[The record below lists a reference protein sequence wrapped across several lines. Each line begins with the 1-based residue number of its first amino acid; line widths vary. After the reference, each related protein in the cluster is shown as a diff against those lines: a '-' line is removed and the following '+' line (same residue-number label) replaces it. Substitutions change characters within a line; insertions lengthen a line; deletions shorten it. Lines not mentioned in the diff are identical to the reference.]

1 MDAKSLRE
9 AMKQKAKRLCGAT
22 SEKVDAST
30 FTPAEPLNAD
40 VKTGAR
46 PVSRRA
52 FKVGGKVAGAEAMTH
67 AGRTPRKSGGK
78 TEYAN
83 ALVNRN
89 VKDANEER
97 EGIKHVGGFAKG
109 GVPEYNE
116 ESVEKAIQS
125 SRQKIGKKESS
136 TIKSLL
142 QGRKA
147 SMPMKKNDDGN
158 TEYAKGGR
166 IAKMGGGPMD
176 PKKGEGKMTAPLD
189 HYQPLPQEG
198 RSNIITM
205 DQADEM
211 MREEMRRQ
219 GDMTRR
225 KHGGKIEGS
234 AKDMM
239 EDKKMAAKMGMTMK
253 EWEASHA
260 DKMHDMPSRN
270 RTKKMGGGSM
280 DADDE
285 PRKGPYHIV
294 HQKTGKVVGK
304 ANTLNG
310 ARKSRERNDMD
321 YGSYAHQ
328 IIDTATGKATMKDG
342 GRTAKM
348 GGGSMGMG
356 MGMQDPMMSMPRGYK
371 KGGKAEMMHHKDCMC
386 KACGGAAMAQEGGRN
401 AKMSGGSMGYAAG
414 GKMKMVEKDGKKVPF
429 FAADGVGKMAKGGG
443 LYANIHAKRER
454 IEDGSKEK
462 MRKPGS
468 KGAPSASD
476 FKDAAKTAKKN
487 GGEAMHHKDCM
498 CKACGGAAMSEEG
511 GRMAR
516 KSGGKVGKSNISINI
531 YPHSAEKPGAGP
543 MPPMGAPP
551 MPPMPAPMMKPPM
564 PAPSPMPSAPPPA
577 HMSLPPGL
585 QQALAGAAGAGP
597 MPPAGGGMPSPMMNR
612 PPMPAP
618 MMGRKAGG
626 RVEYPITGGAGGGR
640 ARKEKVDA
648 YGEKMNKDLRK

>member
-1 MDAKSLRE
+1 
-9 AMKQKAKRLCGAT
+9 MKQKAKRLCGAT

-97 EGIKHVGGFAKG
+97 EGIKHVGGFKKG
-109 GVPEYNE
+109 GRTAKQVGGDLTRPMPRPTPEMMDEMGITPPTTMATSPRPMPRPMTRPKPRPSLERMNE
-116 ESVEKAIQS
+116 IMDAVQTKQGIDTLNRAAKYGDGQKNGG
-125 SRQKIGKKESS
+125 KIGSDSYARGGTKMKKAAERDIGEMMAEEEMPSYKAKK
-136 TIKSLL
+136 I
-142 QGRKA
+142 GRKA
-147 SMPMKKNDDGN
+147 MKDMPTADMRK
-158 TEYAKGGR
+158 
-166 IAKMGGGPMD
+166 KMGD
-176 PKKGEGKMTAPLD
+176 D
-189 HYQPLPQEG
+189 
-198 RSNIITM
+198 RSMERGALMPSMN
-205 DQADEM
+205 DNPYK
-211 MREEMRRQ
+211 R
-219 GDMTRR
+219 
-225 KHGGKIEGS
+225 GGKIEGS

-253 EWEASHA
+253 EWEASQA
-260 DKMHDMPSRN
+260 DKMHDMPSKG
-270 RTKKMGGGSM
+270 RTKKMS
-280 DADDE
+280 
-285 PRKGPYHIV
+285 
-294 HQKTGKVVGK
+294 
-304 ANTLNG
+304 
-310 ARKSRERNDMD
+310 
-321 YGSYAHQ
+321 
-328 IIDTATGKATMKDG
+328 
-342 GRTAKM
+342 
-348 GGGSMGMG
+348 
-356 MGMQDPMMSMPRGYK
+356 
-371 KGGKAEMMHHKDCMC
+371 GGK
-386 KACGGAAMAQEGGRN
+386 
-401 AKMSGGSMGYAAG
+401 MGYAAG
-414 GKMKMVEKDGKKVPF
+414 GKMKMVEKDGKKVPD
-429 FAADGVGKMAKGGG
+429 FAADGVGKMANGGG

-462 MRKPGS
+462 MRKPGA

-476 FKDAAKTAKKN
+476 FKDAAKTAKKD
-487 GGEAMHHKDCM
+487 GGKAMHHKDCM

-511 GRMAR
+511 GRTAR

-531 YPHSAEKPGAGP
+531 YPHNAEKPSAGP

-597 MPPAGGGMPSPMMNR
+597 MPPAGG
-612 PPMPAP
+612 PPMPP

-626 RVEYPITGGAGGGR
+626 RVAYPITGGAGGGR
-640 ARKEKVDA
+640 ARKEKVAA
-648 YGEKMNKDLRK
+648 YGEKMNKDLRA

>member
-30 FTPAEPLNAD
+30 FTPAEPLNAS

-52 FKVGGKVAGAEAMTH
+52 FKIGGKVSGAEAMTH

-97 EGIKHVGGFAKG
+97 EGIKHVGGFK
-109 GVPEYNE
+109 
-116 ESVEKAIQS
+116 
-125 SRQKIGKKESS
+125 
-136 TIKSLL
+136 
-142 QGRKA
+142 
-147 SMPMKKNDDGN
+147 
-158 TEYAKGGR
+158 KGGR
-166 IAKMGGGPMD
+166 TAKQVGGDLTRPM
-176 PKKGEGKMTAPLD
+176 PRPTPEM
-189 HYQPLPQEG
+189 
-198 RSNIITM
+198 M
-205 DQADEM
+205 DEM
-211 MREEMRRQ
+211 GITRPTTMATSPRPKPRPSPERMQEIMDGVEHKKYQDMLDMAARV
-219 GDMTRR
+219 GDGQ
-225 KHGGKIEGS
+225 KNGGKIEGS

-253 EWEASHA
+253 EWEASQA
-260 DKMHDMPSRN
+260 DKMHDMPSKG
-270 RTKKMGGGSM
+270 RTKKMDGGSM

-285 PRKGPYHIV
+285 PRKGPYQIV

-310 ARKSRERNDMD
+310 ARKSRERNDMN

-342 GRTAKM
+342 GRTKKM

-414 GKMKMVEKDGKKVPF
+414 GKMKMVEKNGKKVPF
-429 FAADGVGKMAKGGG
+429 FAADGVGKMANGGG

-462 MRKPGS
+462 MRKPGA

-476 FKDAAKTAKKN
+476 FKDAAKTAKKD
-487 GGEAMHHKDCM
+487 GGKAMHHKDCM
-498 CKACGGAAMSEEG
+498 CKACSGAAMSQEG

-531 YPHSAEKPGAGP
+531 YPHNAEKPGAGP

-597 MPPAGGGMPSPMMNR
+597 MPPAGGGMP
-612 PPMPAP
+612 AP

>member
-52 FKVGGKVAGAEAMTH
+52 FKVGGKVDGAEAMTH

-97 EGIKHVGGFAKG
+97 EGIKHVGGFK
-109 GVPEYNE
+109 
-116 ESVEKAIQS
+116 
-125 SRQKIGKKESS
+125 
-136 TIKSLL
+136 
-142 QGRKA
+142 
-147 SMPMKKNDDGN
+147 
-158 TEYAKGGR
+158 KGGR
-166 IAKMGGGPMD
+166 TEKQVGGSNMISSLRPM
-176 PKKGEGKMTAPLD
+176 PRPSREM
-189 HYQPLPQEG
+189 
-198 RSNIITM
+198 M
-205 DQADEM
+205 DEM
-211 MREEMRRQ
+211 
-219 GDMTRR
+219 GVAPMTRPKPRPSPERMEEIMNAAAEAEGMKALERANRAAERDQYDLETLGR
-225 KHGGKIEGS
+225 KRGGKTEGS

-260 DKMHDMPSRN
+260 DKMHDMPSKG
-270 RTKKMGGGSM
+270 RTK
-280 DADDE
+280 
-285 PRKGPYHIV
+285 
-294 HQKTGKVVGK
+294 
-304 ANTLNG
+304 
-310 ARKSRERNDMD
+310 
-321 YGSYAHQ
+321 
-328 IIDTATGKATMKDG
+328 
-342 GRTAKM
+342 KM

-386 KACGGAAMAQEGGRN
+386 KACVGAAMAQEGGRN

-429 FAADGVGKMAKGGG
+429 FAADGVGKMANGGG

-462 MRKPGS
+462 MRKPGA

-476 FKDAAKTAKKN
+476 FKDAAKTAMKK
-487 GGEAMHHKDCM
+487 GGVAPLLPPVKERDFPISGRDMPTEMRQESDRYAGDLTRRKSGGSAMKKGGKAMHHKDCM

-511 GRMAR
+511 GRTAR

-531 YPHSAEKPGAGP
+531 YPHTAEKAGA
-543 MPPMGAPP
+543 MPVPP
-551 MPPMPAPMMKPPM
+551 AGMPPMMKPPM
-564 PAPSPMPSAPPPA
+564 PMPAPMPSAPPPA

-597 MPPAGGGMPSPMMNR
+597 MPPAGGGMPQPMMNR

-626 RVEYPITGGAGGGR
+626 RVEYPITGGSGGGR
-640 ARKEKVDA
+640 ARKEKVTA

>member
-52 FKVGGKVAGAEAMTH
+52 FKVGGKVSGAEAMTH

-97 EGIKHVGGFAKG
+97 EGIKHVGGFKKG
-109 GVPEYNE
+109 GRTAKQVGGETMRPMPRPTPEMMDEMGITPPTTMATSPRPMPRPMTRPKPRPSLERMNE
-116 ESVEKAIQS
+116 IMDAVQTKQGIDTLNRAAKYGDGQKNGG
-125 SRQKIGKKESS
+125 KIGSDSYARGGTKMKKAAERDIGEMMAEEEMPSYKAKK
-136 TIKSLL
+136 I
-142 QGRKA
+142 GRKA
-147 SMPMKKNDDGN
+147 MKDMPTADMRKKMGDDRSMERGALMPSMNDD
-158 TEYAKGGR
+158 
-166 IAKMGGGPMD
+166 
-176 PKKGEGKMTAPLD
+176 
-189 HYQPLPQEG
+189 PQLK
-198 RSNIITM
+198 R
-205 DQADEM
+205 
-211 MREEMRRQ
+211 
-219 GDMTRR
+219 
-225 KHGGKIEGS
+225 GGKAEKFEGS
-234 AKDMM
+234 AKDEMQ
-239 EDKKMAAKMGMTMK
+239 DKKLAAKRGMSMR
-253 EWEASHA
+253 EWEASKA
-260 DKMHDMPSRN
+260 DDKHD
-270 RTKKMGGGSM
+270 KQGSM
-280 DADDE
+280 
-285 PRKGPYHIV
+285 KG
-294 HQKTGKVVGK
+294 
-304 ANTLNG
+304 L
-310 ARKSRERNDMD
+310 KS
-321 YGSYAHQ
+321 
-328 IIDTATGKATMKDG
+328 
-342 GRTAKM
+342 
-348 GGGSMGMG
+348 
-356 MGMQDPMMSMPRGYK
+356 
-371 KGGKAEMMHHKDCMC
+371 
-386 KACGGAAMAQEGGRN
+386 
-401 AKMSGGSMGYAAG
+401 
-414 GKMKMVEKDGKKVPF
+414 
-429 FAADGVGKMAKGGG
+429 GGG

-476 FKDAAKTAKKN
+476 FKDAAKTAKKD
-487 GGEAMHHKDCM
+487 GGEVMHHKDCM

-511 GRMAR
+511 GRTAR

-531 YPHSAEKPGAGP
+531 YPHNTEKPGAGP

-597 MPPAGGGMPSPMMNR
+597 MPPAGG
-612 PPMPAP
+612 PPVPP

-626 RVEYPITGGAGGGR
+626 RVAYPITGGAGGGR
-640 ARKEKVDA
+640 ARKEKIAA
-648 YGEKMNKDLRK
+648 YGEKMNKDLRA

>member
-1 MDAKSLRE
+1 MKAQQGRLVTSEDRKMDAKSLRE

-52 FKVGGKVAGAEAMTH
+52 FKVGGKVDGAEAMTH

-97 EGIKHVGGFAKG
+97 EGIKHVGGFK
-109 GVPEYNE
+109 
-116 ESVEKAIQS
+116 
-125 SRQKIGKKESS
+125 
-136 TIKSLL
+136 
-142 QGRKA
+142 
-147 SMPMKKNDDGN
+147 
-158 TEYAKGGR
+158 KGGR
-166 IAKMGGGPMD
+166 TEKQVGGSNMISSPRPM
-176 PKKGEGKMTAPLD
+176 PRPSREM
-189 HYQPLPQEG
+189 
-198 RSNIITM
+198 M
-205 DQADEM
+205 DEM
-211 MREEMRRQ
+211 GVSPITTMATSPRPKPRPSPARMQEIMDAAAEAEGMKALERANRAAERDQ
-219 GDMTRR
+219 YDLETLGR
-225 KHGGKIEGS
+225 KRGGKAEKFEGS

-260 DKMHDMPSRN
+260 DKMHDMPSKG
-270 RTKKMGGGSM
+270 RTK
-280 DADDE
+280 
-285 PRKGPYHIV
+285 
-294 HQKTGKVVGK
+294 
-304 ANTLNG
+304 
-310 ARKSRERNDMD
+310 
-321 YGSYAHQ
+321 
-328 IIDTATGKATMKDG
+328 
-342 GRTAKM
+342 KM

-371 KGGKAEMMHHKDCMC
+371 KGGKAMHHKDCMC
-386 KACGGAAMAQEGGRN
+386 KACGGAAMAQEGGRM

-429 FAADGVGKMAKGGG
+429 FAADGVGKMANGGG

-462 MRKPGS
+462 MRKVGA

-476 FKDAAKTAKKN
+476 FKDAAKTAKKD
-487 GGEAMHHKDCM
+487 GGKAMHHKDCM
-498 CKACGGAAMSEEG
+498 CKACGGAAMAQEG
-511 GRMAR
+511 GRTAR

-531 YPHSAEKPGAGP
+531 YPHTAETAGA
-543 MPPMGAPP
+543 MPVPP
-551 MPPMPAPMMKPPM
+551 AGMPPMMKPPM
-564 PAPSPMPSAPPPA
+564 PAPMPAPMPSAPPPA
-577 HMSLPPGL
+577 HMSIPPGL

-597 MPPAGGGMPSPMMNR
+597 MPPAGGGMPQSMMNR

-626 RVEYPITGGAGGGR
+626 RVEYPITGGSGGGR
-640 ARKEKVDA
+640 ARKEKVTA
-648 YGEKMNKDLRK
+648 YGEKMNKDLRV